1 MNAKEREKI
10 LHEALRRIAYDY
22 MELSWEKAQYQR
34 NDHVLIA
41 REALERCYPTTEP
54 KPSKKLLDNDF

>member
-1 MNAKEREKI
+1 MTAKEREEI
-10 LHEALRRIAYDY
+10 LREALRRIAYDY
-22 MELSWEKAQYQR
+22 VELSWEKAQYQR
-34 NDHVLIA
+34 NDHVIIA